1 MLNNYKHLACSA
13 EGSGRSSSQ
22 SITTGSRLTHEDDE
36 AYRLAVLIC
45 TPPRSVPA
53 SVYFS
58 NICSQ
63 LVDILRHPRC
73 RVEKAKASQR
83 VSLDL
88 IVALNCI
95 NILLRDQNR

>member
-1 MLNNYKHLACSA
+1 MLNNYKHLACSM

-45 TPPRSVPA
+45 TPPRSVSA
-53 SVYFS
+53 SEYFT
-58 NICSQ
+58 NICKQ
-63 LVDILRHPRC
+63 LVDIFRHPRC
-73 RVEKAKASQR
+73 RAEAAKAPQSI
-83 VSLDL
+83 SLDL
-88 IVALNCI
+88 IVALNCV